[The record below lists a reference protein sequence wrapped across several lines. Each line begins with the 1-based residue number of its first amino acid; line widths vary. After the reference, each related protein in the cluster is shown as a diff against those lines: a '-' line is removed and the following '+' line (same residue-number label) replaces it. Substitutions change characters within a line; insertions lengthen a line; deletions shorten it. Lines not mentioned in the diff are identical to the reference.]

1 MGLPH
6 DAWYLEHH
14 SALSCLYGHNVT
26 TSIGRPEDHPLVDG
40 APSGQ
45 IVAESADPQLP
56 ATLNQAVRQQ
66 IALTLL
72 PPYETLITVAVNAAL
87 MSSAWV
93 FLPAGLKDKVFTLH
107 GTLAFALVLAA
118 WMYSDVPAT
127 NVLGPD
133 AKRVVAAF
141 DDPVMFR
148 RLLYAKNVVLWMIVT
163 PVCAIVAVIVGLQ
176 DHDLLATLYTIV
188 WIGVVPFG
196 ILGISSWVGIIFPYH
211 PMPIRYRWEHRRPR
225 RRMLVR
231 WLTLAVTPYGLVPL
245 LAVVLMAP
253 SLLLWG
259 FTSAHG
265 LSQKLPDHDLGWGV
279 ALACAIAIVCSLGGH
294 RVGGWLAQRRRAKLL
309 EFLADPTRG

>member
-1 MGLPH
+1 M
-6 DAWYLEHH
+6 
-14 SALSCLYGHNVT
+14 
-26 TSIGRPEDHPLVDG
+26 
-40 APSGQ
+40 
-45 IVAESADPQLP
+45 VAENSDPQLP
-56 ATLNQAVRQQ
+56 ATLHQAVKRQ

-72 PPYETLITVAVNAAL
+72 PPYEALITVAVNAAL

-133 AKRVVAAF
+133 ATRVVAAF

-163 PVCAIVAVIVGLQ
+163 PVCAIVAVIVGL
-176 DHDLLATLYTIV
+176 HEHNRLATLYTIV

-196 ILGISSWVGIIFPYH
+196 FLGISSWVGIVFPYH
-211 PMPIRYRWEHRRPR
+211 PMPIRYRWEHRQPR

-231 WLTLAVTPYGLVPL
+231 WLTLALLPYGLVPL
-245 LAVVLMAP
+245 LAVLLMAP

-259 FTSAHG
+259 FTSTHG
-265 LSQKLPDHDLGWGV
+265 LSQKLPDQDFGWGV
-279 ALACAIAIVCSLGGH
+279 ALACGIAIVCSVGGH

-309 EFLADPTRG
+309 DFLGDPTRG